1 MLVKNWMVK
10 KIITIERDCTVVE
23 ALSVMKKYSIRHL
36 PVVEEKRLVGLI
48 TESDLREV
56 MLPSLVRDIP
66 VDQVMI
72 EDPLT
77 IGPEDSL
84 EEAARTI
91 FKNKIGGLPVVDRG
105 RLIGILTTP
114 DILAAFI
121 ELMGLLQTSSRVDVR
136 LADRPQA
143 FEEASGL
150 IQKNGGQIISV
161 GLMGKGKQKTH
172 FFRLKRAPL
181 EPIIRALEKKG
192 HRVISS
198 LE

>member
-10 KIITIERDCTVVE
+10 KLITINRDCTVVE

-66 VDQVMI
+66 VDQIMI
-72 EDPLT
+72 EDPVT
-77 IGPEDSL
+77 IGPQDSL
-84 EEAARTI
+84 EEAARI
-91 FKNKIGGLPVVDRG
+91 IYKNKIGGLPVVDRG

-121 ELMGLLQTSSRVDVR
+121 ELMGILQASSRLDVR
-136 LADRPQA
+136 LAEKSQA
-143 FEEASGL
+143 FEEASGI

-161 GLMGKGKQKTH
+161 GLMGKGKQKTY

-181 EPIIRALEKKG
+181 EPIIRSLEKKG

-198 LE
+198 TE